1 MGKSGDMI
9 SASTIRGPF
18 LAVALFAAAS
28 VLLPHNVAAEQIND
42 PVDAQPLDIP
52 LGPMGNN
59 MSLSDPDDTLAPA
72 KPASPAQPETSPAEA
87 KPLTAPEPA
96 LMRIIFPV
104 GTAALDDATVE
115 KIRSFAE
122 SFRTRGGRLTLIG
135 YAGDPRATDSNTRR
149 LSLRRVLAVRAEF
162 LEQGVAR
169 ERLTVRALGGVTD
182 TGNPNRVDI
191 VKSGR

>member
-1 MGKSGDMI
+1 MI
-9 SASTIRGPF
+9 SASTIRGLF
-18 LAVALFAAAS
+18 LAVAFFAAAS

-52 LGPMGNN
+52 MGPMGNN
-59 MSLSDPDDTLAPA
+59 MGLSDPDDTLAPA
-72 KPASPAQPETSPAEA
+72 KPSSPAPASPAEE

-104 GTAALDDATVE
+104 GTAALDDATLA
-115 KIRSFAE
+115 KIRNFAS

-135 YAGDPRATDSNTRR
+135 YAGEPRATNSNARR

-169 ERLTVRALGGVTD
+169 ERLTVRALGGVKD